1 MIISALSFLA
11 LLTSTIRASAALFP
25 RHIGPPCRFIGLE
38 VSYSSGITGTSHGAV
53 SWYANAI
60 YASFRSL
67 SRTFRIAKGDPSH
80 Y

>member
-25 RHIGPPCRFIGLE
+25 RHIGPPSCRFIGPE
-38 VSYSSGITGTSHGAV
+38 VSYSSGITSHGAV

-60 YASFRSL
+60 YTSFRSL